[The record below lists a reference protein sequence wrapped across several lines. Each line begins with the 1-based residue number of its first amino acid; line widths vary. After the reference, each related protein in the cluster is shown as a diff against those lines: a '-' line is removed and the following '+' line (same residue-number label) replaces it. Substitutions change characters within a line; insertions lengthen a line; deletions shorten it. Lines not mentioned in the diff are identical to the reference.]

1 MKRFID
7 YILKICPRGAQLKE
21 KILNKRLGVLIGFL
35 FFVHLRGPLRFF
47 LVETFHFSLA
57 YSVMCGICALLITEV
72 LSSYKNEKGFM
83 AEASMFKILTT
94 FTVAVTF
101 SQLALN
107 YNIFQL
113 IFS

>member
-7 YILKICPRGAQLKE
+7 YILKICSRGAQLKE

-35 FFVHLRGPLRFF
+35 FFVHLRWPLRFF

-72 LSSYKNEKGFM
+72 LSNYNNKRVSS
-83 AEASMFKILTT
+83 SMFKILTT
-94 FTVAVTF
+94 FTVAVIF

-107 YNIFQL
+107 YNILLQ
-113 IFS
+113 SN